1 MIHKIMD
8 KIDRVIAQKRES
20 GELDA
25 WLSNGMA
32 RRYCQE
38 LTVSQ
43 KHYYPALLLYVERH
57 AGIG

>member
-20 GELDA
+20 GELDS
-25 WLSNGMA
+25 WLSNGTA
-32 RRYCQE
+32 HRYCRE
-38 LTVSQ
+38 LTESR

-57 AGIG
+57 AGNG

>member
-8 KIDRVIAQKRES
+8 KIDRVIAQERES

-25 WLSNGMA
+25 WLSNGTA
-32 RRYCQE
+32 HRYCRE
-38 LTVSQ
+38 LTESR

-57 AGIG
+57 AGNG